1 MHLLKYRYQPAGRS
15 NSWRATLREHRLRL
29 ADELSDS
36 PSLKSYLSTIL
47 AACYQEARGLAA
59 DETGLELDQF
69 PEQLPFRL
77 DDILNIEF
85 LPE

>member
-1 MHLLKYRYQPAGRS
+1 MTK
-15 NSWRATLREHRLRL
+15 
-29 ADELSDS
+29 LSDS
-36 PSLKSYLSTIL
+36 PGLKSYLSTIL
-47 AACYQEARGLAA
+47 SACYQESRGLAA

-69 PEQLPFRL
+69 PEQLPFSL